1 MTSAPRLLN
10 DDGICLTSEL
20 LFDLQLDKLLS
31 KQALAVLRRPCTAGE
46 IARRNELFSLPDRPA
61 LTADLEHAL
70 SVLREHERAVELL
83 RDADIP
89 LERWYR
95 QADVLRTYLASAE
108 LLQSM
113 RGSGSM
119 FADVADYF
127 SVEETLLRLA
137 NIKNSLQKVRC
148 LLGQIRIGVLSFSDR
163 IRLTPEDT
171 HSEFDRISDCA
182 HALGFDTPR
191 KKSHGT
197 KPNRAL
203 SDAICRLFASETAQ
217 IEAELASCADVRF
230 DEPTAYIPELR
241 FFIEILRLIQKA
253 EQIGVPHC
261 IAKIAARPQYRASA
275 LYDVSLLAKNCTQ
288 IVPNDACFDADE
300 PFCFLLG
307 ANGGGKTTYLRAL
320 GINLLFFLAGC
331 PVFAKQA
338 EIYPFD
344 TVCSHFPKD
353 ERFDNTGRLDEER
366 LRTAQML
373 ADAKDKTAFLL
384 LNETYS
390 GTDEARGFALLT
402 ETASQIRD
410 AHHFGLYVTH
420 FHEVMALDVPVL
432 SAEVDGTDD
441 NKRTYRIVR
450 SKGSASSY
458 ALDIL
463 KKYRL
468 DKESLTARRE
478 THGDQSA
485 ASDAK

>member
-1 MTSAPRLLN
+1 MTSAPKLLHT
-10 DDGICLTSEL
+10 DGICLPSEL
-20 LFDLQLDKLLS
+20 LLDLQLDKLLS
-31 KQALAVLRRPCTAGE
+31 KQTLAVLRGVCDARE
-46 IARRNELFSLPDRPA
+46 IARRNELFSLLDRPA
-61 LTADLEHAL
+61 LTEKLEHAL
-70 SVLREHERAVELL
+70 SVLRAHEKALELL

-89 LERWYR
+89 LERCYR
-95 QADVLRTYLASAE
+95 QADVLHTYLASVE

-113 RGSGSM
+113 RGLGSM

-127 SVEETLLRLA
+127 SAEDTLLRHA
-137 NIKNSLQKVRC
+137 SMKSSLQKVRS
-148 LLGQIRIGVLSFSDR
+148 LLGQIRIGVLSFADR

-171 HSEFDRISDCA
+171 HSEFDRISKCA

-217 IEAELASCADVRF
+217 IEAELAKYQGIRF
-230 DEPTAYIPELR
+230 DEPNAYIPELR
-241 FFIEILRLIQKA
+241 FCIEILRLVQKA
-253 EQIGVPHC
+253 DALGIPHC
-261 IAKIAARPQYRASA
+261 IATIATHPQYRASA
-275 LYDVSLLAKNCTQ
+275 LYDISLLAKNRTQ
-288 IVPNDACFDADE
+288 IVPNDASFDADE

-331 PVFAKQA
+331 PVFAKRA

-344 TVCSHFPKD
+344 TVLSHFPKD

-366 LRTAQML
+366 KRIAQML
-373 ADAKDKTAFLL
+373 ADTRDKKAFLL

-402 ETASQIRD
+402 ETASQIGD

-420 FHEVMALDVPVL
+420 FHKVMALDVPVL
-432 SAEVDGTDD
+432 SAEVDTSDE

-468 DKESLTARRE
+468 DKESLTARRKM
-478 THGDQSA
+478 HGNQSA
-485 ASDAK
+485 ASDAE